1 MAYQWHEDSS
11 QENGHIDQL
20 ILMPGRTLL
29 KPKQCSHLLII
40 NFFSESLKKQF
51 SGQIHLKAGSGP
63 HEE

>member
-29 KPKQCSHLLII
+29 KPKAMQSPFNH
-40 NFFSESLKKQF
+40 
-51 SGQIHLKAGSGP
+51 
-63 HEE
+63 